1 MAAKKTIQQLSNDV
15 VKLSDKLNS
24 LNARLVGLK
33 KGSDEY
39 RKTLSSI
46 IKLDSELSKSA
57 DTLAKSTVYLSTT
70 NKNHTAAVDASDNA
84 LKRFSVT
91 QKQTIKVIKDAG
103 SAEAQLVKVM
113 QEVADLKIR
122 LQKKYNKFSIQLQN
136 TYLDQLERDRKAAA
150 KREQEQQKGQIKIIE
165 ANEIQSF
172 RSKIARMKAQQRAI
186 NAENKKAANEAAK
199 EAKRNDFA
207 GAFTGSF
214 TPQKLGSTLGTVTRF
229 LGIGSAVFT
238 AVEGIK
244 QITTESF
251 KTFVSLEQQFA
262 SLSAI
267 SGATAG
273 QMEELQKATFDVASS
288 TGYTTSEIIQLESS
302 LIKLGVPIGSV
313 TDSLGTIAM
322 ASRALG
328 ADLSQVGELLFK
340 VSDQFG
346 LTQGELGSTAATL
359 VRSINESALSFE
371 EFGTAIQYVGPI
383 ANQLGVTFQET
394 SGYMEILSNAGFKA
408 SKIGTGLR
416 DIFIDIKTP
425 GEELSDTIQRLAGE
439 NLSLSE
445 AVDLVG
451 KTSAAQLFV
460 LLRNAD
466 AIKRLSDETY
476 LADDALRD
484 MSNLLLANSKQM
496 NTTQGRLS
504 SLSTAWEAYKNR
516 IGQAITSTEFFIRLL
531 GLLDGKAEA
540 TARAYNRIANIPQG
554 AFESLGQQFS
564 SATGPG
570 QQAQIAFGAL
580 TKEERQFLAEQYKRV
595 PTKEKEGGL
604 TFSKFL
610 QEIAAGRREQG
621 SNAGQTLFGIFDALD
636 NVESQLDQQN
646 KITETRKK
654 QADQYDN
661 AYKRLEKLTGTT
673 LENEAES
680 LLTRISADTQKIQES
695 LLATPDDQELQ
706 ARLDVTQKYTNRV
719 SELLSADAERQAKI
733 NEEKEKRAAEDKE
746 RQQKE
751 IDRLEALIKKRREE
765 YDAIEDGLIIEKE
778 LALKSGDVNKAA
790 EIELKLINNRVSGY
804 KSLDKAIK
812 DSSIL
817 TEEQRNNLFGKI
829 DFFDIKEVDVKK
841 SVEDLA
847 KTYKEAIES
856 NGILQGSI
864 IGDAAFE
871 QFINGLKEA
880 GENLTEEQLKDL
892 RKYFDLLVFSGTA
905 TQLKRKDGKDEAAEQ
920 RKKEIQDAIKA
931 LTGLTSAF
939 SDGLSELNDVALE
952 NLKNRLD
959 AEKDAIKERYDY
971 EQNILESQVEN
982 QLITQEE
989 YERKLEGIQKKKIQ
1003 RENQVNKKIFE
1014 AEKKRDRQNATL
1026 QLAETLSSIALNNLK
1041 KFDTFSAAAATIV
1054 GVATAAAQYGLKLSA
1069 INQREFVPVRFAEG
1083 GVVNGPSHAEGGVP
1097 FTVKGR
1103 GGYEMEG
1110 GEFIVNK
1117 EATKRNY
1124 SLLRQIN
1131 DSIKPSKYSVG
1142 RKFAAGGM
1150 VNAEEI
1156 SVRQIELLENIAY
1169 ATGTTS
1175 INTAKPVRAFVSS
1188 DDLRKSDVD
1197 LRVRERN
1204 SNL

>member
-1 MAAKKTIQQLSNDV
+1 MAKNTKTLSADV
-15 VKLSDKLNS
+15 VKLSEELK
-24 LNARLVGLK
+24 RL
-33 KGSDEY
+33 SA
-39 RKTLSSI
+39 
-46 IKLDSELSKSA
+46 ELSKTKKGTVEYTVAYNKLVKAIKETTQASSVLEQRTKSLSSA
-57 DTLAKSTVYLSTT
+57 
-70 NKNHTAAVDASDNA
+70 NKTHTQSINAAASAQRNFNSA
-84 LKRFSVT
+84 
-91 QKQTIKVIKDAG
+91 IKDASSTISKSSQG
-103 SAEAQLVKVM
+103 GGFM
-113 QEVADLKIR
+113 D
-122 LQKKYNKFSIQLQN
+122 KFL
-136 TYLDQLERDRKAAA
+136 
-150 KREQEQQKGQIKIIE
+150 
-165 ANEIQSF
+165 
-172 RSKIARMKAQQRAI
+172 
-186 NAENKKAANEAAK
+186 
-199 EAKRNDFA
+199 
-207 GAFTGSF
+207 GSF

-229 LGIGSAVFT
+229 LGIGSAVFA

-267 SGATAG
+267 SGATAE
-273 QMEELQKATFDVASS
+273 QMNELQKATFEVASS

-359 VRSINESALSFE
+359 VKSINESALSFE

-466 AIKRLSDETY
+466 AIKRLSDETF
-476 LADDALRD
+476 LADDALRN
-484 MSNLLLANSKQM
+484 MSELLLANSKQM

-516 IGQAITSTEFFIRLL
+516 IGQAITSTEVFIRLL

-554 AFESLGQQFS
+554 TFESIGKQFS

-570 QQAQIAFGAL
+570 QQAQIAFGLL

-610 QEIAAGRREQG
+610 QEISAGRREQG

-680 LLTRISADTQKIQES
+680 LLTRISEDTQKIQES
-695 LLATPDDQELQ
+695 LLIAPDDQELQ

-746 RQQKE
+746 LQQKE

-765 YDAIEDGLIIEKE
+765 YDAIEDSLIIEKE

-812 DSSIL
+812 DSTIL

-864 IGDAAFE
+864 IGDTAFE
-871 QFINGLKEA
+871 QFINGLKDA
-880 GENLTEEQLKDL
+880 GENLTEQQISDL

-905 TQLKRKDGKDEAAEQ
+905 TQLKRKDGKDEAAEK

-931 LTGLTSAF
+931 LTGLTSEF

-971 EQNILESQVEN
+971 EQKILESQVEN

-1131 DSIKPSKYSVG
+1131 DSVKPSTYSVG